1 MFIKKF
7 FTVFITDLYIFSVC
21 SHSQDS
27 RVIEIPRSCNYF
39 LHFFHN
45 SLFHFE
51 TIFTEKQKKQNFNL
65 TFRRMQNIPNIN
77 QTVAF
82 ISTKKKKYISRVG
95 SRVWIKSHH
104 IIVSREKTE
113 DGVSPSDTRA
123 TEHRHSR
130 FVGRFKVGRSLET
143 LTASLAV
150 DIFPNY

>member
-27 RVIEIPRSCNYF
+27 RIIEIPRSSNYF
-39 LHFFHN
+39 LHFFRN
-45 SLFHFE
+45 PLSLFE
-51 TIFTEKQKKQNFNL
+51 TIFTGKQKKQNFNL

-82 ISTKKKKYISRVG
+82 ISTKEKKYISRVV
-95 SRVWIKSHH
+95 SHESKSNL
-104 IIVSREKTE
+104 IILSFQEKKRKI
-113 DGVSPSDTRA
+113 SPSDTRA
-123 TEHRHSR
+123 TEHRHSH